1 MKQVSINNAT
11 YTEIHAG
18 QTLARCTPSV
28 TITLADTPTP
38 GTASVTANSAANVAI
53 YLPVGKATF
62 ARSTTTNITLDI
74 IE

>member
-11 YTEIHAG
+11 FTEIHAG

-28 TITLADTPTP
+28 TITLADVPSP
-38 GTASVTANSAANVAI
+38 GSTDVTANSAANVAI

-62 ARSTTTNITLDI
+62 ARSTSTNVTLNI

>member
-1 MKQVSINNAT
+1 MKQVDINNAT

-18 QTLARCTPSV
+18 QTLARTKPNV
-28 TITLADTPTP
+28 DIILADVPSP
-38 GTASVTANSAANVAI
+38 PAANVTANVASGTAI

-62 ARSTTTNITLDI
+62 ARANTTNTTLNI

>member
-18 QTLARCTPSV
+18 QSLARCTPSV
-28 TITLADTPTP
+28 TITLADVPTP
-38 GTASVTANSAANVAI
+38 GSAALTSNSAANVAI

-62 ARSTTTNITLDI
+62 AKSASTNITLDI